1 MASYAFEMPKPLH
14 LARPL
19 HLYSA
24 RLITQKEVIFM
35 LSTLKKVKRGEKG
48 FTLIELLVV
57 AAIIGILLAIAIPN
71 LIKARMS
78 ANEANARKSMQTL
91 RDAEGEYFEQDL
103 DNNGERDFTD
113 TIGAL
118 GTANTLRSPDGSN
131 EEVDALV
138 DSSFEAAVGAGC
150 ADPKAGYCLQFDS
163 VEIVADASGNFND
176 FGWQNSM
183 TSFNKTGR
191 RDFSVYGDGAIR
203 CTLST
208 SATGA
213 AGTFEAD
220 RTDPGCD

>member
-1 MASYAFEMPKPLH
+1 
-14 LARPL
+14 
-19 HLYSA
+19 
-24 RLITQKEVIFM
+24 M
-35 LSTLKKVKRGEKG
+35 LSTLKKVKKGEKG

-78 ANEANARKSMQTL
+78 ANEANARKAMQTL

-103 DNNGERDFTD
+103 DNNGERDFID
-113 TIGAL
+113 EIGAFGTVPSL
-118 GTANTLRSPDGSN
+118 RDPEGTAD
-131 EEVDALV
+131 EVDALV

-150 ADPKAGYCLQFDS
+150 ADPKAGYCIQWDTA
-163 VEIVADASGNFND
+163 VTASATGNFDD
-176 FGWQNSM
+176 FGWQNSP

-191 RDFSVYGDGAIR
+191 RDFAVYGDGAIR

-220 RTDPGCD
+220 RTSPGCD